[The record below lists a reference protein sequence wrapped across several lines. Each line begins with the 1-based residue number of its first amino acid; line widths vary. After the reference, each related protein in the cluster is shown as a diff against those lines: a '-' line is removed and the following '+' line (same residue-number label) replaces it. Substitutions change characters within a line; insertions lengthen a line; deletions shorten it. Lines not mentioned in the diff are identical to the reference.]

1 MYGYYGIVALINLSN
16 QSVEKVHFS
25 EAIARK
31 YIGGSGLGTYFL
43 MKYSNPSIGT
53 LDPENPLI
61 IFTGPYTA
69 TGFPTSGRHQIITKS
84 PLTGIFCESNAGG
97 SFGNKLKKSGFDG
110 LIIIGKAD
118 LPVYLII
125 DNGEI
130 SFESAKELWGL
141 DTFVTSQK
149 IKEKLSNNFT
159 VSCIGLAGENLVP
172 MASIVNDGFE
182 ARVNAR
188 AGGGA
193 VMGSKK
199 LKAIAV
205 SGSKKVK
212 FFNKDLLIRLSRK
225 KNTELKNAGQGLNKY
240 GSAGDMVTNEAC
252 GDLPI
257 KNWKLGSWS
266 DEVRLISG
274 EKMEDTIV
282 VKNYHCVACPIG
294 CGKIVKFNDI
304 YGKGPEYETMAML
317 GSNCLVSDL
326 ESLVKAND
334 LCNRLGIDTIST
346 GAAIAFAME
355 LFELGIINEKDI
367 GFSLQWGDGE
377 ALIKMVRE
385 IGLNKHF
392 GIILGQ
398 GVKKAAQ
405 LIGKDSSEYAIHVKG
420 LEVPAHDPRAFKG
433 IASEYATSN
442 RGACHLAGLAF
453 PWERSKKMPEL
464 GYTQPL
470 DRFSDEG
477 KGQHTA
483 EFQNLMSLADSLLFC
498 KYSLIFGLKIS
509 EMIEAL
515 NNITGWEVNFE
526 EFIQSG
532 ERIFNLKR
540 LFNTSHG
547 ISRKDDI
554 LPDRISKE
562 TRKSGGAADSLPN
575 LKKQL
580 EEYYKFRKWNSE
592 GIPQEEKLK
601 ELGLNEFI
609 NL

>member
-1 MYGYYGIVALINLSN
+1 MYGYHGIIALVNLSN
-16 QSVEKVHFS
+16 KKIKKIHFS
-25 EAIARK
+25 EETARK

-43 MKYSNPSIGT
+43 MKYSSPCVSP

-61 IFTGPYTA
+61 IFTGPYTT

-84 PLTGIFCESNAGG
+84 PLTEIFCESNAGG
-97 SFGNKLKKSGFDG
+97 SFGYKLKKSGFDG

-118 LPVYLII
+118 FPVYLII

-141 DTFVTSQK
+141 DTFVTSRK

-159 VSCIGLAGENLVP
+159 VSCIGPAGEKLVP

-188 AGGGA
+188 AGAGA

-199 LKAIAV
+199 LKAISV
-205 SGSKKVK
+205 NKKKKIEV
-212 FFNKDLLIRLSRK
+212 FNKDLLMSLIK
-225 KNTELKNAGQGLNKY
+225 KKTIELKEAGKGLNKY

-266 DEVRLISG
+266 EEVKLISG
-274 EKMEDTIV
+274 EKMEESIV

-294 CGKIVKFNDI
+294 CGKIVKLNDI

-317 GSNCLVSDL
+317 GSDCLVSDL
-326 ESLVKAND
+326 ESVVKAND

-367 GFSLQWGDGE
+367 GFSLQWGDGR
-377 ALIKMVRE
+377 ALIKMVTE
-385 IGLNKHF
+385 IGLNKNF

-405 LIGKDSSEYAIHVKG
+405 LIGKDSYKYAIHVKG
-420 LEVPAHDPRAFKG
+420 LELPAHDPRAFKG

-442 RGACHLAGLAF
+442 RGACHLAGMAF
-453 PWERSKKMPEL
+453 PWERSREMPEL
-464 GYTQPL
+464 GYKQPL
-470 DRFSDEG
+470 DRFSDCG
-477 KGQHTA
+477 KGKHTA
-483 EFQNLMSLADSLLFC
+483 EFQNLMTLADSLLFC

-526 EFIQSG
+526 EFMQSG

-540 LFNTSHG
+540 LFNTFHG
-547 ISRKDDI
+547 ISRKDDV
-554 LPDRISKE
+554 LPDRILNES
-562 TRKSGGAADSLPN
+562 RKSGGAAESLPN

-580 EEYYKFRKWNSE
+580 DEYYAFRKWDSE

-601 ELGLNEFI
+601 ELGLNEFM
-609 NL
+609 N